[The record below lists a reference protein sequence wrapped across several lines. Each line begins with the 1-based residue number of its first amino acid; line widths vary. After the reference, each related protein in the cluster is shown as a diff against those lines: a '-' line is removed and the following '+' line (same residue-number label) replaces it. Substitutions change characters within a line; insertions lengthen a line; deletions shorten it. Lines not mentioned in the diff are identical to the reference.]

1 MVTELALDSTGSR
14 RALRFAPAA
23 VDLAAWFDAA
33 PYGVFYSRV
42 LYVDDVPVDIVLLY
56 RNEAFTRLTGLAA
69 TPGQHIAEFMPNFRE
84 SKPDL
89 LTTYDRIGRT
99 GQPSSADRY
108 FESMG
113 QWYSAT
119 THSPVRDHYLT
130 VFQRVTERKR
140 LERKAALCEAIIV
153 SSEDAILS
161 KSIDGLVTSW
171 NRKAEALFGYT
182 RGEILGQ
189 SGDVLV
195 PPDRV
200 HEEHAILQKLARG
213 EAVPSF
219 ETRRVRKDGTIVDVS
234 VTVSPIL
241 DADGQIVGASKI
253 ARDITA
259 ALRLRRELLDNDT
272 KTRKAQEIAGFGSYT
287 ADLVSRRWES
297 CPNLDLIFGIDE
309 TYCHDIPH
317 WDRLLHPDFR
327 NAALEHFL
335 EIVRD
340 RKDFRLDYKIIR
352 PVDGAERWVAANG
365 ELEFDA
371 RGAPTRLIGTIQDI
385 TDRKRTEEQLIEH
398 QQHLERLVH
407 ERTRDLSDATAAA
420 EAARAQAEVANNA
433 KTTFLATMSHEI
445 RTPMNAVIGFSHLLR
460 RELVDPRQRD
470 WLDKIIGA
478 GNHLLEIINDIL
490 DLSKIEAS
498 QLTLSLA
505 PTDIRLVAARIV
517 ALLEPTAR
525 TKRLRLTCECESM
538 PGNVLADATRV
549 TQAFLNLANNAMK
562 FTDRGG
568 VTLRVTKEQETAGDL
583 LVRFAVED
591 TGIGIS
597 AADQM
602 RLFRPF
608 QQLDGSP
615 TRSAG
620 GTGLGLAITRRL
632 AELMGGTAGVLSEP
646 GRGSTFWFTA
656 RLRKAVAVRQ
666 ATLGGGDAGE
676 TPEALLRREYAGTR
690 VLLVEDE
697 PVNQMVAKLQ
707 LEQVGLVV
715 DVAADGE
722 QALTCL
728 AASDGDPARRPAL
741 VLMDMQMPKLD
752 GISAT
757 RAMRRAGYSMPILAM
772 TANAA
777 VDDRESCLK
786 AGMDD
791 FIAKPVDPA
800 RLYALLVRRLAA
812 TR

>member
-1 MVTELALDSTGSR
+1 MATQQEVDRTQGQA
-14 RALRFAPAA
+14 ANAFAPDALH
-23 VDLAAWFDAA
+23 LAAWFDAA
-33 PYGVFYSRV
+33 PYGVVYSRL
-42 LYVDDVPVDIVLLY
+42 LYEGDLPTDIVLLY
-56 RNEAFTRLTGLAA
+56 RNDAFSRLTGLAPQ
-69 TPGQHIAEFMPNFRE
+69 PGQHIAEFMPNFRE

-89 LTTYDRIGRT
+89 LATYDRIGRT

-119 THSPVRDHYLT
+119 THSPSRNHYLT

-153 SSEDAILS
+153 SSEDAIIS
-161 KSIDGLVTSW
+161 KSMDGLVTSW
-171 NRKAEALFGYT
+171 NRKAQALFGYSAE
-182 RGEILGQ
+182 EIVGQ
-189 SGDVLV
+189 PIDLLL

-200 HEEHAILQKLARG
+200 HEEVWILGRLARG
-213 EAVPSF
+213 ETVANF
-219 ETRRVRKDGTIVDVS
+219 ETRRLRRDGTEVDVS

-253 ARDITA
+253 ARDIGE
-259 ALRLRRELLDNDT
+259 ALRTRRALVDSDT
-272 KTRKAQEIAGFGSYT
+272 KTRKAQEIAGFGSYAT
-287 ADLVSRRWES
+287 DLVSGRWES
-297 CPNLDLIFGIDE
+297 CPNLDRIFGIDE
-309 TYCHDIPH
+309 SYCHDIPH
-317 WDRLLHPDFR
+317 WNQLLHPDFR
-327 NAALEHFL
+327 QQALEHYL
-335 EIVRD
+335 EIIRD

-352 PVDGAERWVAANG
+352 PADGAERWVAANG
-365 ELEFDA
+365 ELEFDVA
-371 RGAPTRLIGTIQDI
+371 GTPTRLIGTIQDI
-385 TDRKRTEEQLIEH
+385 TERKRTEEELIEH
-398 QQHLERLVH
+398 QQHLERLVG
-407 ERTRDLSDATAAA
+407 ERTRDLSQATAAA
-420 EAARAQAEVANNA
+420 EVARAQAEVANNA

-498 QLTLSLA
+498 KLTLALA
-505 PTDIRLVAARIV
+505 PTDIRVVATRIV
-517 ALLEPTAR
+517 ALLEPAAR
-525 TKRLRLTCECESM
+525 AKRLRLTCESESM
-538 PGNVLADATRV
+538 PGLVLADATRV

-568 VTLRVTKEQETAGDL
+568 VTLRVAKDEETDEDL
-583 LVRFAVED
+583 LVRFSVED

-597 AADQM
+597 LEDQA

-608 QQLDGSP
+608 QQLDGSA
-615 TRSAG
+615 TRAAG

-632 AELMGGTAGVLSEP
+632 AELMGGSAGVESES

-656 RLRKAVAVRQ
+656 RLRKADVARQ
-666 ATLGGGDAGE
+666 AVAGRMDATE
-676 TPEALLRREYAGTR
+676 TPESLLRREHVGTR

-715 DVAADGE
+715 DVAGDGE

-728 AASDGDPARRPAL
+728 ATSNADPALRPAL

-757 RAMRRAGYSMPILAM
+757 RAIRAAGYTMPIVAM

-777 VDDRESCLK
+777 ADDRDSCLR

-791 FIAKPVDPA
+791 FIAKPVEPE
-800 RLYALLVRRLAA
+800 RLYALLARRLAG
-812 TR
+812 RR